1 MKQWYSA
8 KELACIPGLPKTK
21 SGVIRKAKS
30 ENWESRPR
38 QGRGGGNEYPI
49 DCLPAE
55 TRAWLARQQTNES
68 LQAGAIEGRKLAL
81 AERMTEAQKQ
91 AAREA
96 GLLKTTAIKG
106 KAKLRVEAKTLILA
120 ARDEFMRSFHGGKI
134 NATQQFCVD
143 YNNGLIELPDWVKE
157 VIPDVCVAT
166 LYRWVKRAADE
177 GTAGLSGHYGHRKG
191 SSKIDRQAILKEFV
205 VGMLREYP
213 HIAYSVLYK
222 AMLTRFA
229 DSAID
234 LPSKRALERWAGNW
248 KAENAD
254 AYLATVNP
262 DEWKNKRMLAFGD
275 AAGHIQRL
283 NQEWQL
289 DGTPADILLA
299 DGRYSITALVDV
311 YSRRAKMLVT
321 KTAISVANAQLMR
334 KGILD
339 WGMPEVAKTDNGS
352 DYTSLHMRRVLLG
365 LGIEQ
370 HLSNPF
376 SPWEKPFVER
386 FFRNFS
392 HDVLELLPGYIGH
405 DVAERS
411 AIEARKAFSDRL
423 FKKDH
428 AIEIKMTAAE
438 FQQFCDNWC
447 ERIYH
452 QQPHSG
458 LNGKTPAQMAAEW
471 PEPLRMVKN
480 ERALDLLLQPVV
492 GGSGDGLRTIGKKG
506 IKIGG
511 IYYIAPELAAW
522 SIEHPDEKVLCLQD
536 PDDFGRI
543 LVYGDEEF
551 VCVARSDYEGLA
563 RQEVAAKAKQLQQK
577 AVTEAKRELKQIAK
591 KANVK
596 DIADEM
602 LAAAAEQ
609 SNVTRL
615 PVGDSHTTPALEAA
629 AAADRARRGEML
641 ETDEQLQERRQLRAE
656 SKKQQAEIR
665 QIEMNDVQKWRLW
678 KRLDKRLANGEAISP
693 QEVEFYNDFKTT
705 ATWRNFKRTED
716 DLTLAREANN

>member
-1 MKQWYSA
+1 MKARYSG
-8 KELACIPGLPKTK
+8 KELAGLPGMPKTER
-21 SGVIRKAKS
+21 GVRKKAIN
-30 ENWESRPR
+30 ENWDASKKEK
-38 QGRGGGNEYPI
+38 GKGWEYHI

-55 TRAWLARQQTNES
+55 TRAYLARQQTNAS
-68 LQAGAIEGRKLAL
+68 LKAGEIEGRKLAL
-81 AERMTEAQKQ
+81 SERMTEAQM
-91 AAREA
+91 AAQRES
-96 GLLKTTAIKG
+96 GLVKSTAIKG
-106 KAKLRVEAKTLILA
+106 KAKLRIEAKTLILE
-120 ARDEFMRSFHGGKI
+120 ARDEFMRTFNGGKV
-134 NATQQFCVD
+134 NATTQFCMD
-143 YNNGLIELPDWVKE
+143 YNNGLITLPEWVKA
-157 VIPDVCVAT
+157 VIPDVCTAT
-166 LYRWVKRAADE
+166 IYRWVKRAKLE

-191 SSKIDRQAILKEFV
+191 CSKIDKQDILKDFI

-222 AMLTRFA
+222 AMLSRFA
-229 DSAID
+229 DTAVD
-234 LPSKRALERWAGNW
+234 FPSKRALERWAGNW
-248 KAENAD
+248 KEENRD

-275 AAGHIQRL
+275 AAGHILRL

-321 KTAISVANAQLMR
+321 KTAISVANAQLLR

-352 DYTSLHMRRVLLG
+352 DYTSLHIRRVLLG

-370 HLSNPF
+370 RLSNPF

-392 HDVLELLPGYIGH
+392 HDLLELMPGYIGH

-411 AIEARKAFSDRL
+411 SIEARKAFSDRL

-428 AIEIKMTAAE
+428 AVEIKMTADE
-438 FQQFCDNWC
+438 FQTFCDNWC
-447 ERIYH
+447 ENIYH
-452 QQPHSG
+452 QQAHSG

-471 PEPLRMVKN
+471 PQPLRMVKN

-543 LVYGDEEF
+543 LVYGNDAF
-551 VCVARSDYEGLA
+551 ICVARSDYEGLA
-563 RQEVAAKAKQLQQK
+563 RQEVAAKAKQIQQK
-577 AVTEAKRELKQIAK
+577 AVTEKKRELKRVAK

-629 AAADRARRGEML
+629 ASADRARRGEML
-641 ETDEQLQERRQLRAE
+641 DSQEQLKSRRELRAKSAE
-656 SKKQQAEIR
+656 MQAEIVP
-665 QIEMNDVQKWRLW
+665 IEMNDVQKWRLW
-678 KRLDKRLANGEAISP
+678 KRLDKRLQNGEAISP
-693 QEVEFYNDFKTT
+693 KEHDFYTDFKAT

-716 DLTLAREANN
+716 DLTQAREAN